1 MLKSTR
7 ENGIDKVMKE
17 NNLDAFIGVTGG
29 PAWKTDHTNGD
40 NFGTSSSSPAARAGY
55 AAITLPMGFIDGLPV
70 GITFFGGAWM
80 EPEIIELAYSFEQ
93 LTKVRKAPEFRNYTF

>member
-1 MLKSTR
+1 MMKAAR
-7 ENGIDKVMKE
+7 EDGIDKVME
-17 NNLDAFIGVTGG
+17 EHDLDGFIGITGG

-55 AAITLPMGFIDGLPV
+55 AAITVPMGFIDGLPV

-80 EPEIIELAYSFEQ
+80 EPEMIEMAYSFEQ
-93 LTKVRKAPEFRNYTF
+93 LTNVRKAPEFRNYEF